1 MRFLQVLGLATA
13 QMPSQCMLPNGTLAP
28 CGPGNEEC
36 MMPFQN
42 APQYHIRGR
51 SCGLNDPNAPVYDP
65 VHKVYHLFYQ
75 DHMHLSNGPNG
86 VVWAH
91 VASRDLVHWARLP
104 VALWND
110 RPFDHT
116 AVYTGS
122 ATVVDGAVTIIYPGV
137 CHGGDQH
144 FCTPRSSGYNLVK
157 AVPADYETDPLLR
170 NWTKVGVIR
179 NDSAKDPSTAWQTPD
194 GEWRIVT
201 GGTDQDHAPHVY
213 ASMDFKDW
221 YEIGIQVRESASH
234 SLALPGPTHALTGGR
249 PGIYLQY
256 TH

>member
-1 MRFLQVLGLATA
+1 
-13 QMPSQCMLPNGTLAP
+13 MLPNGTLAP

-213 ASMDFKDW
+213 ASMDFKEW
-221 YEIGIQVRESASH
+221 YEIGIQVRVTHSLCESLTE
-234 SLALPGPTHALTGGR
+234 SLALPASRPNTRTVTGGR